1 MTLELPEEFA
11 KALSKDPRLLEKLT
25 KRAELQDFKDK
36 YNVERASPL
45 KCPACSQYGMTGG
58 SLWIHADDKSLF
70 TCRKCKLTFKI
81 ECQTL
86 PTEEL
91 IYKMTQI
98 RKGDEEATL
107 WFDKQQQT
115 GGV

>member
-1 MTLELPEEFA
+1 MTQSEDFLRE
-11 KALSKDPRLLEKLT
+11 LSKDPKLLEKLQ
-25 KRAELQDFKDK
+25 KRVELDEFRGK
-36 YNVERASPL
+36 YNVERATPF

-58 SLWIHADDKSLF
+58 SLWIHKDDKSLF

-91 IYKMTQI
+91 IYKMRQVI
-98 RKGDEEATL
+98 KGEEGAVL
-107 WFDKQQQT
+107 WFDKQRENSEHPR
-115 GGV
+115 